1 MAKRHTIKEEN
12 HREERHNM
20 SSTPPLAKTERIE
33 ARVNPEVKMLI
44 EEAANVLGV
53 SVSNFIIGSAQSR
66 ADEVIRNRYVID
78 LTMQQSRAFAE
89 ALLYP
94 PGPNEALQR
103 AKALYDESMEP

>member
-1 MAKRHTIKEEN
+1 
-12 HREERHNM
+12 M

-53 SVSNFIIGSAQSR
+53 SVSNFIIGSAQAR
-66 ADEVIRNRYVID
+66 ANEVIRSRYVID
-78 LTMQQSRAFAE
+78 LTMQQSRAFVE
-89 ALLYP
+89 ALLSP

-103 AKALYDESMEP
+103 AKALFDESVEP